1 MSEKDK
7 VIGKAMYTEFRQGTQ
22 TYQVLITPDGVSM
35 SGKNVPAVIYRRQI
49 SAAKPRKGWK
59 HSGMPALSIDE
70 FGVFTKKSKDDALR
84 IAESRLELVQSTF
97 TQLSSYH
104 YKVYKQPIFVEV
116 SMEDLEGI
124 RTGKTPYKVLG
135 RITRVRRALGFG
147 EELFVS

>member
-7 VIGKAMYTEFRQGTQ
+7 VIGKAMYTELRQGSQ
-22 TYQVLITPDGVSM
+22 TYQILVTPDGVSM
-35 SGKNVPAVIYRRQI
+35 SGKNVPSVIYRRQI

-59 HSGMPALSIDE
+59 HSGLPALSIDE
-70 FGVFTKKSKDDALR
+70 FGVFTKKSKDEALR